1 MITEEQIK
9 NLKPGDPIFIQATFD
24 HSDSFGDI
32 WFAVPSA
39 GIPGRT
45 NFISPSRVHLTT
57 SSQLPSTDRQSK
69 YDPMRLFK
77 KGDKVRVVERD
88 GRHYDTMFDGKIWTV
103 AKDEHSYSTL
113 PRDVQVHDGY
123 ADNLHYT
130 VPFYHLELVTPVED
144 TLPYY
149 IVEKDIEF
157 QVRMRIKN
165 EDCLISTFRFKNS
178 VEGYKRYY
186 GMLPSMKQ
194 AREAAEAECDRLNSE
209 YRKE

>member
-1 MITEEQIK
+1 MLTKEQIN
-9 NLKPGDPIFIQATFD
+9 NLKPGDPLTIHGTFEKTVEGYIYIKFPVTLYD
-24 HSDSFGDI
+24 SSDNNYTKY
-32 WFAVPSA
+32 AHPSA
-39 GIPGRT
+39 VSIIEPT
-45 NFISPSRVHLTT
+45 
-57 SSQLPSTDRQSK
+57 
-69 YDPMRLFK
+69 YDSYRKFK
-77 KGDKVRVVERD
+77 KGDVVRVVKCG
-88 GRHYDTMFDGKIWTV
+88 GRLPTCHAPVTLGNTYTV
-103 AKDEHSYSTL
+103 SSDEHDYGRILLDSPNGAVEWCY
-113 PRDVQVHDGY
+113 
-123 ADNLHYT
+123 
-130 VPFYHLELVTPVED
+130 LELVTPVED